1 MKKLALVSM
10 LAVGAFAAEW
20 SGTIVDEKCGAKHAD
35 ASEASMKCVNGC
47 IKGGSAA
54 VFATGDQVLKF
65 SNADAVKPE
74 FYGKKV
80 TVNGKLNKKTNLI
93 MVKSV
98 KMAS

>member
-1 MKKLALVSM
+1 MKKFALLSL

-35 ASEASMKCVNGC
+35 ASEASQKCVNGC
-47 IKGGSAA
+47 IKGGSAP
-54 VFATGDQVLKF
+54 VFATGDKVLKF
-65 SNADAVKPE
+65 SNPDAIKE
-74 FYGKKV
+74 HYGHKV
-80 TVNGKLNKKTNLI
+80 TINGKLDKKTNMI